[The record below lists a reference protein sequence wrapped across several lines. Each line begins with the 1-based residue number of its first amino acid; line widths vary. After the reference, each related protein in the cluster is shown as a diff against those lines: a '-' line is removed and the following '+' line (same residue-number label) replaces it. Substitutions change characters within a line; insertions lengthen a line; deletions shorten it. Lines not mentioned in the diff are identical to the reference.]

1 MASEVREPQ
10 TFSFSKESKLKFME
24 TWEPLPTFN
33 ISMWNTVL
41 SILQGES
48 LSLPFSLGEYWDLH
62 ASTSFFFFLLMKKS
76 ICHDYS
82 ASDFQRKNLSM
93 FISASLFPPLLSG
106 ARIKPLVKVEIIFIK
121 QSHETMLRNMI

>member
-1 MASEVREPQ
+1 
-10 TFSFSKESKLKFME
+10 
-24 TWEPLPTFN
+24 
-33 ISMWNTVL
+33 
-41 SILQGES
+41 
-48 LSLPFSLGEYWDLH
+48 
-62 ASTSFFFFLLMKKS
+62 MKKS